1 MRYSGHK
8 YNVQHLNN
16 VQRYLSRNR
25 FLFNQNIERVTRI
38 YAGIQRTE
46 PFNYKSYPDVA
57 KMIERE
63 LQELANNL
71 FLLISNG
78 IGVEWALANNKND
91 EMLRF
96 IFGKRDLPGALERK
110 MMSRNFDALKAFRNR
125 VENDL
130 TLSQRVWQTVKIQG
144 TVIEQQFALGIYEG
158 TPASQIAES
167 MRRYLIRPDE
177 FIRRIED
184 VEGKLRL
191 SAPVTTSGG
200 RGVYKSPYKNA
211 LRLTRTE
218 INKAYHRADNE
229 RWMGLDFVTG
239 IEVRRSGGGYDC
251 DICESLA
258 GVYPKNIFFEGW
270 HPNCYD
276 KKTEVYTKYGWK
288 YFKDIKPDDKILSL
302 NTETHNLEYSNIKY
316 IINYHYIGDM
326 YHFYSRNFDL
336 LVTPDHP
343 MLLQKKNSNEFV
355 RISAREYYD
364 KLLPIP
370 SRNIYG
376 SYYKNYRVA
385 EWKGIDV
392 DFISIGKYDIPTDL
406 YCELMGYYISEGSF
420 SRKYAVIISQSI
432 INKENYERISECL
445 NKLPFKTHKNKSGF
459 SIYNEDLYNHVI
471 PFGKSHEK
479 YVPDVIKELSSEY
492 IRIFLDAYNLG
503 DGNIKKGKKWKGG
516 NFRDILSYSTSS
528 KKLASDVGELILKV
542 GRRPTYSIMKTKGVT
557 FKHRNGNY
565 VSNHD
570 IIIITEAYS
579 KTAIQLNKEIIS
591 YDGHVYDL
599 ELTKNHTMYIRRNG
613 KCTWGSNCMCFAIPI
628 LADFDEVLKNLD
640 NPEPDYEYV
649 TETSGAY
656 KEYVKKYGDE
666 KK

>member
-16 VQRYLSRNR
+16 VQRYLRKNR
-25 FLFNQNIERVTRI
+25 LLFNQNIERVTRI

-251 DICESLA
+251 DICESLS
-258 GVYPKNIFFEGW
+258 GVYPKDIFFEGW
-270 HPNCYD
+270 HPNC
-276 KKTEVYTKYGWK
+276 
-288 YFKDIKPDDKILSL
+288 L
-302 NTETHNLEYSNIKY
+302 
-316 IINYHYIGDM
+316 
-326 YHFYSRNFDL
+326 
-336 LVTPDHP
+336 
-343 MLLQKKNSNEFV
+343 
-355 RISAREYYD
+355 
-364 KLLPIP
+364 
-370 SRNIYG
+370 
-376 SYYKNYRVA
+376 
-385 EWKGIDV
+385 
-392 DFISIGKYDIPTDL
+392 
-406 YCELMGYYISEGSF
+406 
-420 SRKYAVIISQSI
+420 
-432 INKENYERISECL
+432 
-445 NKLPFKTHKNKSGF
+445 
-459 SIYNEDLYNHVI
+459 
-471 PFGKSHEK
+471 
-479 YVPDVIKELSSEY
+479 
-492 IRIFLDAYNLG
+492 
-503 DGNIKKGKKWKGG
+503 
-516 NFRDILSYSTSS
+516 
-528 KKLASDVGELILKV
+528 
-542 GRRPTYSIMKTKGVT
+542 
-557 FKHRNGNY
+557 
-565 VSNHD
+565 
-570 IIIITEAYS
+570 
-579 KTAIQLNKEIIS
+579 
-591 YDGHVYDL
+591 
-599 ELTKNHTMYIRRNG
+599 
-613 KCTWGSNCMCFAIPI
+613 CFAIPI

-656 KEYVKKYGDE
+656 EEYVKKYGDE

>member
-16 VQRYLSRNR
+16 VQRYLRKNR
-25 FLFNQNIERVTRI
+25 LLFNQNIERVTRI

-78 IGVEWALANNKND
+78 IGFEWALANNKND

-200 RGVYKSPYKNA
+200 RGVYKSPYKNS

-258 GVYPKNIFFEGW
+258 GVYPKDIFFESW
-270 HPNCYD
+270 HPNC
-276 KKTEVYTKYGWK
+276 
-288 YFKDIKPDDKILSL
+288 L
-302 NTETHNLEYSNIKY
+302 
-316 IINYHYIGDM
+316 
-326 YHFYSRNFDL
+326 
-336 LVTPDHP
+336 
-343 MLLQKKNSNEFV
+343 
-355 RISAREYYD
+355 
-364 KLLPIP
+364 
-370 SRNIYG
+370 
-376 SYYKNYRVA
+376 
-385 EWKGIDV
+385 
-392 DFISIGKYDIPTDL
+392 
-406 YCELMGYYISEGSF
+406 
-420 SRKYAVIISQSI
+420 
-432 INKENYERISECL
+432 
-445 NKLPFKTHKNKSGF
+445 
-459 SIYNEDLYNHVI
+459 
-471 PFGKSHEK
+471 
-479 YVPDVIKELSSEY
+479 
-492 IRIFLDAYNLG
+492 
-503 DGNIKKGKKWKGG
+503 
-516 NFRDILSYSTSS
+516 
-528 KKLASDVGELILKV
+528 
-542 GRRPTYSIMKTKGVT
+542 
-557 FKHRNGNY
+557 
-565 VSNHD
+565 
-570 IIIITEAYS
+570 
-579 KTAIQLNKEIIS
+579 
-591 YDGHVYDL
+591 
-599 ELTKNHTMYIRRNG
+599 
-613 KCTWGSNCMCFAIPI
+613 CFAIPI

-649 TETSGAY
+649 TETSEAY